1 MPSLFY
7 SVDLLPDSSIF
18 GKRLSSSCQNVYSI
32 SKNKVKSKDRYICGT
47 FGVSISRFNFRR
59 SIQEKSPV
67 IKAAPKNAIGWNHQT

>member
-7 SVDLLPDSSIF
+7 SANLLSDSSLF

-32 SKNKVKSKDRYICGT
+32 SKNKVKSKNRYIREIFDG
-47 FGVSISRFNFRR
+47 SISRFNFRR

-67 IKAAPKNAIGWNHQT
+67 IKAAPKNAIG